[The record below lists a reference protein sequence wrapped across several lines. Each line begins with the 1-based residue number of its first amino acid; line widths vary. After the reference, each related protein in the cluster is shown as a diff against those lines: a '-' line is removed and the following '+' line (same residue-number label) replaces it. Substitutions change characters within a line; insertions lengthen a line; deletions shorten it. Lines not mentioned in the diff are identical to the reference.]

1 MSEMAIFRQPTGR
14 TPHSC
19 HSRMP
24 TIWCLIRTMR
34 RVRSSAMLTAAV
46 LGLVLS
52 ASASPCPSQNTATKS
67 SSKPVPTKQTSP
79 TGKGQSDPC
88 ETAPSGAE
96 SQPQEVSWDPVSC
109 WDCSTRG
116 EVTAFFLLGSAVSA
130 PIFLVIRRVRT
141 RKRESA
147 AQHRLLE

>member
-1 MSEMAIFRQPTGR
+1 MPRRPTTEHSCNDCADRMNRFHGSDCKATPPTVVNRRLHQLHGKAPRSAVVGEIAIFRQPTGR
-14 TPHSC
+14 TRHSC
-19 HSRMP
+19 HSRTP

-34 RVRSSAMLTAAV
+34 RVRSVAMLTAAV

-96 SQPQEVSWDPVSC
+96 S
-109 WDCSTRG
+109 
-116 EVTAFFLLGSAVSA
+116 
-130 PIFLVIRRVRT
+130 
-141 RKRESA
+141 
-147 AQHRLLE
+147 